1 MSRKRNP
8 NFSEMELQILL
19 DNVEKNKDIIFS
31 KHSNVVTNIS
41 KKRVWEGICE
51 KVNAVSSGHT
61 RTVDELRK
69 KWSTYASDTKNRIS
83 SNRKESVKTGG
94 GMAPP
99 ELTPLQD
106 KIVGIMG
113 PTAIEGISG
122 GLDTCGEFEDACSSL
137 SSASTISLQD
147 KPSTSGNNEMDPPKK
162 VSSRKRHIQD
172 EDNQSSQRLVAI
184 EEESSCREGETFY

>member
-1 MSRKRNP
+1 
-8 NFSEMELQILL
+8 
-19 DNVEKNKDIIFS
+19 
-31 KHSNVVTNIS
+31 
-41 KKRVWEGICE
+41 
-51 KVNAVSSGHT
+51 
-61 RTVDELRK
+61 
-69 KWSTYASDTKNRIS
+69 
-83 SNRKESVKTGG
+83 
-94 GMAPP
+94 MAPP
-99 ELTPLQD
+99 KLTPLQD
-106 KIVGIMG
+106 KIVGIIG

-184 EEESSCREGETFY
+184 EEERLLVEKERLSIEKERLEVEKQRLENEKQKLIISQQRHQIYLGQLGVQFTCIPQGADTSIAHE